1 MFSCSVRAAR
11 GNHRVGVTLILDLG
25 AGGRWIHFYLYL
37 FYNLNLPI
45 SNLPKNKIWF
55 AQIRVRAATPI
66 LHLVDA
72 LSFLYCTN
80 LEKKSCCVCGK
91 GEGRGKGVKGACV
104 GGCSPSLW
112 SSPAAVGCSL
122 PCFYKKLLFRVDL
135 LDFFCR
141 YDPSLRCLS
150 LGLAGSSISGAG
162 GRWIHFFYIFLFG
175 VPISNLQSK
184 QKKNKI
190 PPGQNRVRAA
200 TPTR

>member
-1 MFSCSVRAAR
+1 MVRA
-11 GNHRVGVTLILDLG
+11 NSG
-25 AGGRWIHFYLYL
+25 AGGNPDPTFGRCTIF
-37 FYNLNLPI
+37 
-45 SNLPKNKIWF
+45 S
-55 AQIRVRAATPI
+55 I
-66 LHLVDA
+66 LHQ
-72 LSFLYCTN
+72 S
-80 LEKKSCCVCGK
+80 KKKGCCVCGK

-162 GRWIHFFYIFLFG
+162 GRCIIVFLYFSFWCSNHQS
-175 VPISNLQSK
+175 PIK
-184 QKKNKI
+184 AKNKI

>member
-1 MFSCSVRAAR
+1 M
-11 GNHRVGVTLILDLG
+11 
-25 AGGRWIHFYLYL
+25 
-37 FYNLNLPI
+37 
-45 SNLPKNKIWF
+45 
-55 AQIRVRAATPI
+55 RAATPI

-80 LEKKSCCVCGK
+80 LKKQGCCVCGK

-135 LDFFCR
+135 LDFFVDMILLCVVFHWGWR
-141 YDPSLRCLS
+141 VLQFR
-150 LGLAGSSISGAG
+150 ARAG
-162 GRWIHFFYIFLFG
+162 GGYIFFYIFLFG

-184 QKKNKI
+184 QKKT
-190 PPGQNRVRAA
+190 PGQNRVRAG